1 MVRDLRFDDRVV
13 VVTGAGGG
21 IGRAMALEFARR
33 GARVVVNDL
42 GGPPTGGDTPRAEL
56 AAGVVREIRDAGGE
70 AVASTH
76 TVATPEGGEAIV
88 GTALDTWGRVDAL
101 IANAA
106 ILHDSLFTRMRP
118 DDFDEVV
125 AVNLRGAF
133 CVMQPAFRAMAEQGE
148 GNIVAV
154 TSAAGLCGS
163 YGGANYSAA
172 KAGLVGLT
180 KAIAWEGQK
189 YGIKANLLAP
199 GALDT
204 RQSEAFNATG
214 ALLPGRPAPEV
225 VAGEEMKLLT
235 AERVAPMAVVLAH
248 PSCPVTAETYG
259 AVGGWFHRYWTAHSE
274 GWAGAIEP
282 TAEDVARNWE
292 AVRGKPPEG
301 HEITQETFLFALR
314 ANQRGLAP
322 LLDRQLHDRPKDG
335 TWTSIS

>member
-1 MVRDLRFDDRVV
+1 MVSDVRFDDRVV

-21 IGRAMALEFARR
+21 IGRAMALAFARH

-56 AAGVVREIRDAGGE
+56 ARTVVREIREAGGE
-70 AVASTH
+70 AIASTD
-76 TVATPEGGEAIV
+76 TVATPEGGEAIIR
-88 GTALDTWGRVDAL
+88 TALDAWGRIDAL

-106 ILHDSLFTRMRP
+106 ILRDSLFTRMLP
-118 DDFDEVV
+118 EDFDDVV

-133 CVMQPAFRAMAEQGE
+133 CVMQPAFRAMAEQGH

-163 YGGANYSAA
+163 YGGANYSAS

-180 KAIAWEGQK
+180 KAVAWEGQK

-214 ALLPGRPAPEV
+214 ALLPGRPAPDVEP
-225 VAGEEMKLLT
+225 GEEMKLLT
-235 AERVAPMAVVLAH
+235 ADRVAPMALALAH

-259 AVGGWFHRYWTAHSE
+259 AAGGWFHRYWTAHSE
-274 GWAGAIEP
+274 GWAGTREP
-282 TAEDVARNWE
+282 TAEDITQHWE
-292 AVRGKPPEG
+292 AIRGQSPSG
-301 HEITQETFLFALR
+301 REIDQETFRFALS

-322 LLDRQLHDRPKDG
+322 LLDQQLTID
-335 TWTSIS
+335 